1 MERIRGS
8 LLLGECGK
16 NKGRHKAVEVA
27 GSEGSQ
33 GQGPGTAAAEL
44 WERGLLC

>member
-16 NKGRHKAVEVA
+16 NKGRHKA